1 MNESVLKYETSGF
14 RLVKPNDYDVVMV
27 RRSMADNRIMEWMRD
42 ELQLGDEVDDWV
54 EEGYPVEISW
64 DDAEDT
70 RILDDENRNSVLL
83 SELFW
88 DLYFKLDRP
97 EIQIIC
103 SSEY

>member
-1 MNESVLKYETSGF
+1 MSSILKYENSGF

-27 RRSMADNRIMEWMRD
+27 RCSMTDAGIMEWLRK
-42 ELQLGDEVDDWV
+42 ELQLGDEVDNWV
-54 EEGYPVEISW
+54 EEGYPVEILW
-64 DDAEDT
+64 ADAEDT